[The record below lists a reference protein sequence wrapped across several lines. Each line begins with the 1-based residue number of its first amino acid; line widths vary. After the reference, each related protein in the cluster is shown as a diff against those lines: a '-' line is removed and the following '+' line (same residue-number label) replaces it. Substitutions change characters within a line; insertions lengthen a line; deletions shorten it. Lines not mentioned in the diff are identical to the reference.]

1 MRIPGRMRR
10 TLLTGGAVTLVLV
23 AVTAEVA
30 RAQESGTALDRYYR
44 AVAGYF
50 RVTPEEV
57 AILGEWELSPDE
69 VPVVLFVAGRAGVPP
84 DVVVAVR
91 QSGVTWGEVA
101 RRHGLSAR
109 AFYLPFAD
117 GARGSLARAYDAF
130 GETPEADWPGIRLE
144 DGDIVG
150 LVNLRVISQDLSVSL
165 PTVIAARD
173 RRGGFVMGYEELNRE
188 RR

>member
-10 TLLTGGAVTLVLV
+10 TLLTGGAATLVV
-23 AVTAEVA
+23 AAVAAEGS
-30 RAQESGTALDRYYR
+30 RAQESGAARDRYYQ

-50 RVTPEEV
+50 RVTPDEV
-57 AILGEWELSPDE
+57 AILGEWDLSPDE
-69 VPVVLFVAGRAGVPP
+69 VPVVLFVARRAGVPP

-91 QSGVTWGEVA
+91 QGGVAWGEVA
-101 RRHGLSAR
+101 RRHGLGAG

-117 GARGSLARAYDAF
+117 RARGSLARAYDAF
-130 GETPEADWPGIRLE
+130 GETPEADWSGVRLE
-144 DGDIVG
+144 DDDIVS

-165 PTVIAARD
+165 STVIAARD
-173 RRGGFVMGYEELNRE
+173 RRGGFVLGYEELNRE

>member
-10 TLLTGGAVTLVLV
+10 TILTGCVAALVS
-23 AVTAEVA
+23 TAAPTVGA
-30 RAQESGTALDRYYR
+30 RAQEPETPRDRYYR

-69 VPVVLFVAGRAGVPP
+69 VPVVLFVARRAGVPP

-91 QSGVTWGEVA
+91 QNGASWLEVS
-101 RRHGLSAR
+101 RRAGLTAG
-109 AFYLPFAD
+109 AFHVPFTE
-117 GARGSLARAYDAF
+117 GAHGSLARAYGAF
-130 GETPEADWPGIRLE
+130 DETPRQDWSGIELE
-144 DGDIVG
+144 DGEIVS
-150 LVNLRVISQDLSVSL
+150 LVNLRMISQDLSLSL
-165 PTVIAARD
+165 AAVIAARD
-173 RRGGFVMGYEELNRE
+173 RRGDFVTGYDELSRE